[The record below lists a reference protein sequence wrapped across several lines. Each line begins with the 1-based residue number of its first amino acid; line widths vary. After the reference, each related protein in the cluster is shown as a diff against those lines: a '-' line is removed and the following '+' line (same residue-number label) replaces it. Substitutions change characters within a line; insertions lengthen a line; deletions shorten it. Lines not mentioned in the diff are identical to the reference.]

1 MGKGDLSQFFFKVT
15 FKPLLQK
22 HTQHS
27 ADTSLTT
34 SYDGDGVGV
43 KAWWKALATSRGI
56 DTPAE
61 GYVSCSH
68 DSAECGVQRLAW

>member
-27 ADTSLTT
+27 ADTSFTT

-43 KAWWKALATSRGI
+43 KAWWKAFANSRGI
-56 DTPAE
+56 DTPTEA
-61 GYVSCSH
+61 YVNCPR
-68 DSAECGVQRLAW
+68 DITECGVQRFAW